1 MNFKTFIKEK
11 RIKLGYSQNKFSKL
25 IGITQ
30 SYFNSIERGEVKNPP
45 SEEVLDK
52 ISKGLELDPKE
63 SESLKYLAATER
75 TPSIIMEELSKMKNE
90 IKNLRENRVAANVTF
105 DNNSL
110 YLTNIPVFER
120 ISAGTGA
127 LNDGEITDY
136 LSIPG
141 LKNPG
146 ETFGVNVW
154 GDSMEPT
161 IKDGSVIICR
171 KDIEIR
177 DGEIGAFLI
186 DDEAYVKRL
195 KITESYIALMSD
207 NPNYPPIFIG
217 PGEKLL
223 AVGKVI
229 KVLSDI

>member
-1 MNFKTFIKEK
+1 MDFKSFIKE
-11 RIKLGYSQNKFSKL
+11 RRTKLGYSQNKFSKL

-45 SEEVLDK
+45 SEEVLEK
-52 ISKGLELDPKE
+52 IAKGLELDPKE
-63 SESLKYLAATER
+63 SDNLKYLAAVER
-75 TPSIIMEELSKMKNE
+75 TPDIIMEELSRIRSE
-90 IKNLRENRVAANVTF
+90 VRSLRENTESNT
-105 DNNSL
+105 SL
-110 YLTNIPVFER
+110 TDSYLNLTNIPVFER
-120 ISAGTGA
+120 VSAGTGA

-141 LKNPG
+141 IKNPG

-161 IKDGSVIICR
+161 IKDGSIIICR
-171 KDIEIR
+171 KDVEIR

-217 PGEKLL
+217 PGEKLV